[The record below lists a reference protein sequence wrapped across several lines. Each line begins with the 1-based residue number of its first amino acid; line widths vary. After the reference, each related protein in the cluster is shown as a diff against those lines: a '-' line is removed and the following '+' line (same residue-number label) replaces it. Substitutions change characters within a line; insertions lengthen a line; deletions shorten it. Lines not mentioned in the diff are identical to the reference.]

1 MIKLS
6 GDLIPKISKLFLA
19 TTLAL
24 LVISLCTPVAGG
36 NGSNEKVVTKALL
49 VKIEPPWDTIDEGV
63 KEYVISAIDEAEK
76 EDVAVIIELD
86 TYGGTLDAAFVIGDR
101 IVHSRVPVIA
111 FVSGGKALSAGTFI
125 LLPAHIVAVS
135 PGSIIGAVQPV
146 AYNPVTGEYQL
157 VNESKIINP
166 VVEKLVTY
174 ARTRERNETAAEML
188 VRKNLVLSADKAV
201 SYHVADLIAADLN
214 DLLSK
219 LKGRKVSVGGT
230 EYVLDISVVR
240 THEAGLRARLISTL
254 SNPMINSVFMTV
266 GILGTIFAIL
276 SGKLPII
283 PLTALFLILGL
294 IGSGFSANL
303 ASLFMIVLGAILLAV
318 ELFVTPGFGVLGI
331 TGIVFLALGFA
342 LLPAAVPPGF
352 APPPEYAM
360 QFRVF
365 AISLGVG
372 LGLFTGVILYKIIEA
387 KRRKPVIFELKGR
400 VGRALDDIKAGSIGF
415 VVVEGEYWRS
425 LAEEDI
431 PKDSEVIIVDKRG
444 SLLVVKRHVS
454 SGPS

>member
-1 MIKLS
+1 MTKRKPGFLIKT
-6 GDLIPKISKLFLA
+6 SKLFLIA
-19 TTLAL
+19 TLILT
-24 LVISLCTPVAGG
+24 VISFCTPVAG
-36 NGSNEKVVTKALL
+36 NGGTNEKVISEALL

-63 KEYVISAIDEAEK
+63 KEYIMSAIDEAEK
-76 EDVAVIIELD
+76 ENAAVIIELD

-101 IVHSRVPVIA
+101 IVHSKVPVIA

-125 LLPAHIVAVS
+125 LVPAHVVAVS

-146 AYNPVTGEYQL
+146 AYNPMTGEYQL

-166 VVEKLVTY
+166 VVEKLITY
-174 ARTRERNETAAEML
+174 ARTRGRNTTVAEMF
-188 VRKNLVLSADKAV
+188 VRNNLVLSADKAV
-201 SYHVADLIAADLN
+201 SYHIADLIATDLN
-214 DLLSK
+214 DLLNK
-219 LKGRKVSVGGT
+219 LKGWRVNITNIK
-230 EYVLDISVVR
+230 YVLEITTVR

-254 SNPMINSVFMTV
+254 SNPMINSVLMTI

-283 PLTALFLILGL
+283 PLTVLFLVLGL

-303 ASLFMIVLGAILLAV
+303 ASVFMIVLGAILLAV
-318 ELFVTPGFGVLGI
+318 ELFVTPGFGVLGV

-352 APPPEYAM
+352 APPPQYAL
-360 QFRVF
+360 QFRIF
-365 AISLGVG
+365 AISIGVG
-372 LGLFTGVILYKIIEA
+372 LGLFTGIVLYKIIEA

-400 VGRALDDIKAGSIGF
+400 VGRALDDIKAGSVGF
-415 VVVEGEYWRS
+415 VVVEGEYWKA

-431 PKDSEVIIVDKRG
+431 PKDSEVVIVDKKG
-444 SLLVVKRHVS
+444 PLLVVKRHVS
-454 SGPS
+454 GGSS

>member
-219 LKGRKVSVGGT
+219 LKGRKVSIEDT

-254 SNPMINSVFMTV
+254 SNPMINSVFMTI

-276 SGKLPII
+276 
-283 PLTALFLILGL
+283 
-294 IGSGFSANL
+294 
-303 ASLFMIVLGAILLAV
+303 
-318 ELFVTPGFGVLGI
+318 
-331 TGIVFLALGFA
+331 
-342 LLPAAVPPGF
+342 
-352 APPPEYAM
+352 
-360 QFRVF
+360 
-365 AISLGVG
+365 
-372 LGLFTGVILYKIIEA
+372 
-387 KRRKPVIFELKGR
+387 
-400 VGRALDDIKAGSIGF
+400 
-415 VVVEGEYWRS
+415 
-425 LAEEDI
+425 
-431 PKDSEVIIVDKRG
+431 
-444 SLLVVKRHVS
+444 
-454 SGPS
+454 

>member
-1 MIKLS
+1 
-6 GDLIPKISKLFLA
+6 
-19 TTLAL
+19 
-24 LVISLCTPVAGG
+24 
-36 NGSNEKVVTKALL
+36 
-49 VKIEPPWDTIDEGV
+49 
-63 KEYVISAIDEAEK
+63 
-76 EDVAVIIELD
+76 
-86 TYGGTLDAAFVIGDR
+86 
-101 IVHSRVPVIA
+101 
-111 FVSGGKALSAGTFI
+111 
-125 LLPAHIVAVS
+125 
-135 PGSIIGAVQPV
+135 
-146 AYNPVTGEYQL
+146 
-157 VNESKIINP
+157 
-166 VVEKLVTY
+166 
-174 ARTRERNETAAEML
+174 
-188 VRKNLVLSADKAV
+188 
-201 SYHVADLIAADLN
+201 
-214 DLLSK
+214 
-219 LKGRKVSVGGT
+219 
-230 EYVLDISVVR
+230 
-240 THEAGLRARLISTL
+240 
-254 SNPMINSVFMTV
+254 
-266 GILGTIFAIL
+266 
-276 SGKLPII
+276 
-283 PLTALFLILGL
+283 TALFLILGL

-342 LLPAAVPPGF
+342 LLPAAIPPGF